1 MARNKDVNSKS
12 IKKKTN
18 SQSPATI
25 EFKKLVKKGD
35 KNRGLG
41 RQGKYRNRHT
51 LSLQHKMQRPF
62 YLTKGQIYKNK
73 YLMKAILNAKTEGE
87 KHAILRS
94 LKDDDF
100 NVISKCMNNILF
112 DRGPLKG
119 KIDDEKFARLKD
131 TVKPYKRKLKRFA
144 AHDVSVRSK
153 KSLLRNNRKQKGGG
167 LSDVISSLLPLAL
180 AGLNI

>member
-12 IKKKTN
+12 IKKKTK
-18 SQSPATI
+18 SQSPAT
-25 EFKKLVKKGD
+25 LVKKGD

-41 RQGKYRNRHT
+41 RQGKYRN
-51 LSLQHKMQRPF
+51 RPF

-119 KIDDEKFARLKD
+119 KINDENFSRLKD

>member
-51 LSLQHKMQRPF
+51 LSRPF

-119 KIDDEKFARLKD
+119 KINDENFSRLKD

-153 KSLLRNNRKQKGGG
+153 KSLLRNNSKQKGGG

>member
-35 KNRGLG
+35 KKNRGLG

-51 LSLQHKMQRPF
+51 LSRPF

-119 KIDDEKFARLKD
+119 KINDENFSRLKD